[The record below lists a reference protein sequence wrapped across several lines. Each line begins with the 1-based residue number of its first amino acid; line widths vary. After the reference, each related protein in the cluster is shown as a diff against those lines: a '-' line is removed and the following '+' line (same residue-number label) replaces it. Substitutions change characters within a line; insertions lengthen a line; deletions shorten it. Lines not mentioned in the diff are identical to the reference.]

1 MGNEEIVLDTSAILA
16 FVNNELGMEVVTPL
30 LESAIINTVTL
41 AEVVTKLAE
50 RGMSESAI
58 QDTLAGLG
66 AQVVP
71 FDEDQAFLTGTLRPA
86 TRRFGLSLGDRAC
99 LALGLIRDL
108 PVVTADRNW
117 ARVSIDLDIRL
128 IR

>member
-1 MGNEEIVLDTSAILA
+1 MRNVEVVLDTSAIMA
-16 FVNNELGMEVVTPL
+16 VINEEPGAEIVRPL
-30 LESAIINTVTL
+30 LDHAIINAVTL
-41 AEVVTKLAE
+41 AEVITKMADW
-50 RGMSESAI
+50 GMSENDV
-58 QDTLAGLG
+58 QDRLNDLG
-66 AQVVP
+66 IRIVP
-71 FDEDQAFLTGTLRPA
+71 FDEDQAYRTGMLRPA

-117 ARVSIDLDIRL
+117 ARVSIDLELEL